1 MHRTADGFEI
11 HEGDT
16 FWDNNLDL
24 VTITKVD
31 SYQETNRN
39 ESHPAFGQVTHWHDT
54 TKGMT
59 DGSRLAK
66 YHPFTGKDAAKT
78 EA

>member
-24 VTITKVD
+24 VTVTKVAA
-31 SYQETNRN
+31 YPETNHN
-39 ESHPAFGQVTHWHDT
+39 KSHPAFGQVTWWHDT

-66 YHPFTGKDAAKT
+66 YHPRTGKDAA